1 MNRDYLNKIEVQSK
15 LENAFNNFKKNDIIL
30 VEIGSSEWSMTH
42 KLAEHLQKEFP
53 NWNVDC
59 EYNKEF
65 KNIKRKEGN
74 RVLPDIIIH
83 HRTICDN
90 LVAIEAKKDSGLNQ
104 KYDYDKLDFYMM
116 DLNYKYG
123 VFVCFNKKNGIDFE
137 IKEQNES
144 FNEK

>member
-30 VEIGSSEWSMTH
+30 VEIGSSEWAMTH

-74 RVLPDIIIH
+74 KVRPDIIIH

-90 LVAIEAKKDSGLNQ
+90 LVAIEAKKI
-104 KYDYDKLDFYMM
+104 
-116 DLNYKYG
+116 
-123 VFVCFNKKNGIDFE
+123 FV
-137 IKEQNES
+137 
-144 FNEK
+144 

>member
-65 KNIKRKEGN
+65 KNIFC
-74 RVLPDIIIH
+74 I
-83 HRTICDN
+83 
-90 LVAIEAKKDSGLNQ
+90 LN
-104 KYDYDKLDFYMM
+104 
-116 DLNYKYG
+116 
-123 VFVCFNKKNGIDFE
+123 
-137 IKEQNES
+137 
-144 FNEK
+144 